1 MFGAHPVPATTPSK
15 PKIALA
21 LGAGAARG
29 WAQIGVLRALAAGG
43 FPIDMVVG
51 TSIGAVVGG
60 CFCAGKL
67 ENLADFALSLTPR
80 RVFGLLDL
88 SLSGGG
94 LIGGNRLRERLET
107 ELPGLR
113 IESLPLPF
121 AACATEVPSGRE
133 TWLTSGDLATAM
145 RASYALPGVFEPVH
159 FMGRWL
165 VDGALV
171 NPIPVTLAR
180 ALGADRVVAINM
192 TVDTLARGP
201 STADEAAA
209 AAAPNERA
217 KGIWPWRGARPTIA
231 PGPSL
236 AAVLADAFNIT
247 QDRIARSHLAG
258 DPPDAM
264 INVHMTGFSLFDFHR
279 AAEMIAVGEKAVRRC
294 LPDLSEQFAFQV
306 RDINA
311 G

>member
-1 MFGAHPVPATTPSK
+1 MFGSQPLATRPPAGQRRPR
-15 PKIALA
+15 IAIV

-29 WAQIGVLRALAAGG
+29 WAQIGVMRALKAAD

-67 ENLADFALSLTPR
+67 DQLAEFATSLTPR
-80 RVFGLLDL
+80 RVFGLIDL

-94 LIGGNRLRERLET
+94 LIGGNRLRERLEA
-107 ELPGLR
+107 ELAGLR
-113 IESLPLPF
+113 VEGLPIPF

-133 TWLTSGDLATAM
+133 TWLTTGDLTTAI
-145 RASYALPGVFEPVH
+145 RASYALPGVFEPVY
-159 FMGRWL
+159 FMGRWM

-180 ALGADRVVAINM
+180 AMGADRVIAINM
-192 TVDTLARGP
+192 TVDALVRGPATPDETAPPPPPERARGF
-201 STADEAAA
+201 
-209 AAAPNERA
+209 
-217 KGIWPWRGARPTIA
+217 WPWRADRSTVT

-264 INVHMTGFSLFDFHR
+264 ITVRMGGFSLFDFLR
-279 AAEMIAVGEKAVRRC
+279 AAEMIAVGEKAVRRAM
-294 LPDLSEQFAFQV
+294 PDLIEQFPEGA
-306 RDINA
+306 DA